1 MSGYIVCLMCKAK
14 LIYVEEDPSHYKTHL
29 KYHHGAY
36 YNHNV
41 LLALNLLDKTFFQ
54 TLYDEFVKEGHKPE
68 LTGVEMDCDEAG
80 EGNDSDEQTKRGVSL
95 ELNES
100 ATGGERFSSSA
111 ELSVH
116 QESHDFDR
124 PDETSTTLNNEE
136 HIEEADKKRKQASV
150 ETSQKKT
157 KIESLVVKN
166 SGRKS
171 ETSQVKE
178 NSQSLMFPCD
188 ECNFSFDKNIKL
200 RKHKEKHRT
209 GPERKYFQKE
219 DKSKILSRGKEGLK
233 VPRAGV
239 SYEKPITV
247 LTCDQC
253 DYTTDKNIKLKKH
266 KKEHKYNSTKSS
278 DAPIISNS
286 ETTELKTEE
295 KIADKSPKKL
305 YLEVKS
311 TSKLIK
317 GGGTEEQ
324 ENVNQEGCVP
334 AAAKTFQ
341 QITETSEYF
350 LLFPKQLRRGSESD
364 KVKFI
369 NLAPNF
375 PPGWFVRAS
384 GRRSCDKE
392 YISPDLTIF
401 RSRKAAVEYL
411 KCMECYSESEIER
424 VET

>member
-68 LTGVEMDCDEAG
+68 LTGVEMDYDEAE

-95 ELNES
+95 ELNECV
-100 ATGGERFSSSA
+100 TGGERFSSSA
-111 ELSVH
+111 ELVEH
-116 QESHDFDR
+116 QVRHDLDKQE
-124 PDETSTTLNNEE
+124 ETSTTHNNEE
-136 HIEEADKKRKQASV
+136 HIEGEDKKRKQASV
-150 ETSQKKT
+150 ETSQKKP
-157 KIESLVVKN
+157 KIESLFEKN
-166 SGRKS
+166 SGSKS
-171 ETSQVKE
+171 ATSQVRE

-209 GPERKYFQKE
+209 GTERKYIQKE
-219 DKSKILSRGKEGLK
+219 EKRKILSRGKESWK
-233 VPRAGV
+233 VPKAGV
-239 SYEKPITV
+239 SYEKPIKI
-247 LTCDQC
+247 LTCDKC

-266 KKEHKYNSTKSS
+266 EKEHKYNLTKSS
-278 DAPIISNS
+278 IAPIISNS
-286 ETTELKTEE
+286 ETTELKTKE

-305 YLEVKS
+305 YLEVKG
-311 TSKLIK
+311 TSELIK

-324 ENVNQEGCVP
+324 EKVDQKGCIS
-334 AAAKTFQ
+334 AEAKTFQ
-341 QITETSEYF
+341 QIMENSEYF

-364 KVKFI
+364 KVKFT
-369 NLAPNF
+369 NFAPKF

-411 KCMECYSESEIER
+411 KCMELYSESEIER
-424 VET
+424 LEV